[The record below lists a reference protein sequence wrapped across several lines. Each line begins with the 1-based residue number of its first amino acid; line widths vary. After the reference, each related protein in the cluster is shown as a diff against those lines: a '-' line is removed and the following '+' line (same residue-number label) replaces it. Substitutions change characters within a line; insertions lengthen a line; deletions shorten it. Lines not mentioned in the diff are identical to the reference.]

1 METITLKKSSLIQ
14 TINDLG
20 IDVNTW
26 NTIHLNHSGAVL
38 TTIYN
43 QSLAMLLATK
53 MGSHTASDP
62 SENAYIK
69 FEKSNI
75 VIYLYL

>member
-14 TINDLG
+14 TINGLG

-26 NTIHLNHSGAVL
+26 NTIHLSHSGAVL
-38 TTIYN
+38 TTIYK
-43 QSLAMLLATK
+43 QSLALLLATK
-53 MGSHTASDP
+53 MGSHTASEP
-62 SENAYIK
+62 TENAYIK

-75 VIYLYL
+75 TIYLYL